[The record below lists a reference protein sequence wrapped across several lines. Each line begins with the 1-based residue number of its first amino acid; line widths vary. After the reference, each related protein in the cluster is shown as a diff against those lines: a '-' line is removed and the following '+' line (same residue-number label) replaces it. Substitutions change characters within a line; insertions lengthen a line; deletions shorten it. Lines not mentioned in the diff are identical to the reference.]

1 MQLSHHSWPMSS
13 DDNCRVQH
21 CQCGRNGSSHE
32 PTFETSLT
40 SNLGS
45 VALAGAE
52 VVEEG
57 VRGVSPLPCLYSNNG
72 TETFSE
78 TALNCVAG
86 LVSLSPLTTK
96 NSPKTYVRMWPG

>member
-1 MQLSHHSWPMSS
+1 MSS

-52 VVEEG
+52 VAEEG
-57 VRGVSPLPCLYSNNG
+57 FGALAPFLLYSNNG

-86 LVSLSPLTTK
+86 LVSLSPYHK

>member
-1 MQLSHHSWPMSS
+1 MSS
-13 DDNCRVQH
+13 DDNCMVQH

-52 VVEEG
+52 VAEEEG
-57 VRGVSPLPCLYSNNG
+57 FGALAPFLVYIVTTAPKHSRNGSELRRRPRFSPLPL
-72 TETFSE
+72 
-78 TALNCVAG
+78 
-86 LVSLSPLTTK
+86 PQ
-96 NSPKTYVRMWPG
+96 KTVRKPT